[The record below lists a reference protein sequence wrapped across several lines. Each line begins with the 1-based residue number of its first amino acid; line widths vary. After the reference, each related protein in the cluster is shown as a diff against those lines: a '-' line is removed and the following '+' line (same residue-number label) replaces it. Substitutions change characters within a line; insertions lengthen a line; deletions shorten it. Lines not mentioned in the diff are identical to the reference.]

1 MIRLYKRGED
11 IPSKSL
17 EIGDIIEVESGIF
30 VKIKEIIKESYE
42 SLAGIKKINTN
53 FKGVVIVNEKEK
65 GKYRKPR
72 SKSRENSTL

>member
-1 MIRLYKRGED
+1 MIRLYKRGDD

-53 FKGVVIVNEKEK
+53 FKGVVIVNEKEE
-65 GKYRKPR
+65 YRKSR

>member
-1 MIRLYKRGED
+1 MIRLYKRGDD

-42 SLAGIKKINTN
+42 SLAGVKKINTD
-53 FKGVVIVNEKEK
+53 FKGVVIVNENKK
-65 GKYRKPR
+65 NKIK
-72 SKSRENSTL
+72 T